1 MKKLICAIDFGTT
14 HSTIGYYD
22 HHLEKPV
29 LIKQGK
35 WALSPEQ
42 PYLLPSVVGYFYD
55 RFEVGQI
62 AINADLNYEHNVYH
76 LKDLVGKNFHYHFY
90 DQSGQSQQVD
100 VLHLIS
106 IIFNHLKQQ
115 AQMQLHCQVEHL
127 VLSVPAHFNQG
138 QIDQVVAAAKLAKW
152 NVLKVFFEPN
162 CAASYYFYQNQTLK
176 LQKDFKKTLIVDL
189 GGGTLDLVIG
199 TNYHQ
204 YFEATKI
211 GGRLSLGGKDW
222 DDVIAKWITEELK
235 TKFDVVANQD
245 LFLTRRILMVA
256 KQIKE
261 RLSFQP
267 NVDFSIKGLYDQNQ
281 TMIDAHLYLNRETL
295 LKISTH
301 LHDHFKLAIS
311 TLCANEI
318 DSIDQILLVGGAM
331 KMPTLQAI
339 INQLFQKKPKLI
351 ANPELVVVY
360 GMCYWLKDFWYLNQK
375 MIIKPVLNLPIGI
388 AINDDQFFV
397 MIKAN
402 TSLPV
407 SQTMV
412 FQTNGVGQNLA
423 QIKVAQGLNQQFSR
437 NYHLGTYLI
446 KDLQMA
452 NLQKN
457 QIKITISVDQHYQAQ
472 LILENLQSGYL
483 QKIDLKRPFTYLKSQ
498 FVIHKLAKQNQ
509 IYQTNLELLKA
520 IDQQIEI
527 LNHQLNQLENDQ
539 FYLEISQ
546 QLISDTLVAIEQQ
559 DFTKLA
565 TLKTNLS
572 EQIKANQAWLNHH
585 QSVSD

>member
-1 MKKLICAIDFGTT
+1 
-14 HSTIGYYD
+14 
-22 HHLEKPV
+22 
-29 LIKQGK
+29 
-35 WALSPEQ
+35 
-42 PYLLPSVVGYFYD
+42 
-55 RFEVGQI
+55 
-62 AINADLNYEHNVYH
+62 
-76 LKDLVGKNFHYHFY
+76 
-90 DQSGQSQQVD
+90 
-100 VLHLIS
+100 
-106 IIFNHLKQQ
+106 
-115 AQMQLHCQVEHL
+115 
-127 VLSVPAHFNQG
+127 
-138 QIDQVVAAAKLAKW
+138 
-152 NVLKVFFEPN
+152 
-162 CAASYYFYQNQTLK
+162 
-176 LQKDFKKTLIVDL
+176 
-189 GGGTLDLVIG
+189 
-199 TNYHQ
+199 
-204 YFEATKI
+204 
-211 GGRLSLGGKDW
+211 
-222 DDVIAKWITEELK
+222 
-235 TKFDVVANQD
+235 
-245 LFLTRRILMVA
+245 
-256 KQIKE
+256 
-261 RLSFQP
+261 
-267 NVDFSIKGLYDQNQ
+267 
-281 TMIDAHLYLNRETL
+281 
-295 LKISTH
+295 
-301 LHDHFKLAIS
+301 
-311 TLCANEI
+311 
-318 DSIDQILLVGGAM
+318 
-331 KMPTLQAI
+331 
-339 INQLFQKKPKLI
+339 
-351 ANPELVVVY
+351 
-360 GMCYWLKDFWYLNQK
+360 

-572 EQIKANQAWLNHH
+572 EQIKANQA
-585 QSVSD
+585 